1 MGKPTGEEQSIT
13 TYLTGGSQDDPN
25 ITEGKKHYIF
35 SATGNIM
42 VATTDADSSNVD
54 DKVRD
59 VFNEVSVFFAAMTK
73 AITTTKRPGKQDEYY
88 SLYNYAALQKIIG
101 GSGCFIHC
109 TQEDIQY
116 SSSSFGADFSKNLLE
131 ALLGLPSG
139 GGALSFAQAMIA
151 SLGKEGLK
159 LAGETES
166 NENEVGNIVFVCE
179 LLFGMPIISAIVVYV
194 DSKKNSKVFSA
205 GPCIKAS
212 QQSITM
218 TMHKD
223 VYMFVTPTFIKSY
236 ASDLDSIFTSSD
248 YGTFISYLKSLLT
261 NDVIISGVYNNDT
274 EITGN
279 ELSMNTVYTIKGNN
293 FGNFGE
299 LYLGNDKL
307 NTDSWSDQSVSF
319 TPTQKAEALQ
329 ALKLVVDGKEYKVGD
344 FLIKE

>member
-1 MGKPTGEEQSIT
+1 MEKPKNEEPSVT
-13 TYLTGGSQDDPN
+13 TYLSRGSQDDPN

-73 AITTTKRPGKQDEYY
+73 AITTTKRPGKDEYY
-88 SLYNYAALQKIIG
+88 SLYNYAALQKVIG

-116 SSSSFGADFSKNLLE
+116 SSSSFGADFSKDLLT

-151 SLGKEGLK
+151 SIGKEGLK
-159 LAGETES
+159 LSGETES

-179 LLFGMPIISAIVVYV
+179 FLFGMPIISAIVVYV
-194 DSKKNSKVFSA
+194 DSKKNSHVFSA
-205 GPCIKAS
+205 GPCVKVS

-223 VYMFVTPTFIKSY
+223 VYMFVTPAFIKSY
-236 ASDLDSIFTSSD
+236 ASDLDSIITSSD
-248 YGTFISYLKSLLT
+248 YCTFISYLKSLLT
-261 NDVIISGVYNNDT
+261 NDVTISGVYNEDDT
-274 EITGN
+274 KVTSN
-279 ELSMNTVYTIKGNN
+279 ELSLNTTYTIKGNN
-293 FGNFGE
+293 FGNSGE
-299 LYLGNDKL
+299 VYIGEVKL
-307 NTDSWSDQSVSF
+307 ESNSWSDQSVSF
-319 TPTQKAEALQ
+319 MPTQKDNVPQ
-329 ALKLVVDGKEYKVGD
+329 TLKLVINGKENIVGD